1 MTSDNGSQPI
11 PLSLTDDEFSLFRD
25 LIYDKAGIHFNESK
39 KYLLENRLA
48 SRLRQCGL
56 DSFEEYFRFI
66 NTATHYGHSEM
77 LSLFEAVTTNETFF
91 FRNPPQLKVFQE
103 EVLPRVLRDP
113 AKVSS
118 RKLRL
123 WSVGCSSGEE
133 PYTLA
138 ILILEHLGVFREQ
151 WDVTILAHDISHQM
165 LKRAQEGVYNDH
177 SMRLTPDLI
186 KQRYFDRNDNGYL
199 VKGLVKELVKFEFM
213 NLKDHLRMRL
223 IRGMDIVFC
232 RNVIIYFDEQMK
244 KSVIGHLHQ
253 ALNDGGHL
261 FIGHSESLH
270 GITDAFKLIHYPGAI
285 VYQKPIEAV

>member
-1 MTSDNGSQPI
+1 MSDIGSQPK
-11 PLSLTDDEFSLFRD
+11 PLSLTDNEFSLFRD

-66 NTATHYGHSEM
+66 NTATHYGRSEM

-103 EVLPRVLRDP
+103 EVLTRVLKAPDR
-113 AKVSS
+113 VQS
-118 RKLRL
+118 RRLRL

-138 ILILEHLGVFREQ
+138 ILILEQLGIFRDQ
-151 WDVTILAHDISHQM
+151 WDVSILAHDISHQM
-165 LKRAQEGVYNDH
+165 LKRAEEGLYNDH
-177 SMRLTPDLI
+177 SMRLTPEPI
-186 KQRYFDRNDNGYL
+186 KQRYFDRNDTGYQ
-199 VKGLVKELVKFEFM
+199 VKDAVKSLVKFEFM

-244 KSVIGHLHQ
+244 KSVIGHLFQ
-253 ALNDGGHL
+253 ALAPGGYL

-270 GITDAFKLIHYPGAI
+270 GISAAFQLIHYPGAI
-285 VYQKPIEAV
+285 VYQKPVETA

>member
-1 MTSDNGSQPI
+1 LTPDNDFKKPF
-11 PLSLTDDEFSLFRD
+11 SLTDEEFSLFRD
-25 LIYDKAGIHFNESK
+25 LIYEKAGIHFNESK

-56 DSFEEYFRFI
+56 DNFEEYFRFI
-66 NTATHYGHSEM
+66 NTATHYGKSEM

-103 EVLPRVLRDP
+103 EILPLVLKSPD
-113 AKVSS
+113 KVRS
-118 RKLRL
+118 RQLRL

-138 ILILEHLGVFREQ
+138 ILIMEQLGVFRDQ
-151 WDVTILAHDISHQM
+151 WKVSILAHDISHQM
-165 LKRAQEGVYNDH
+165 LKRAADGLYSDH
-177 SMRLTPDLI
+177 SMRLTPETI
-186 KQRYFDRNDNGYL
+186 KQRYFDRNDDGYV
-199 VKGLVKELVKFEFM
+199 VKDAVKSLVKFEFM

-223 IRGMDIVFC
+223 ISGMDIVFC

-244 KSVIGHLHQ
+244 KSVIGHLHR
-253 ALNDGGHL
+253 ALDPGGYL

-270 GITDAFKLIHYPGAI
+270 SITDAFKLIHYPGAI
-285 VYQKPIEAV
+285 VYQKP